1 MKRDKLLGLM
11 ILIVFCLAACGAGV
25 EQSAEPERTHNLW
38 TRACVVVEVNGD
50 SVVAEDSVGHRWGFT
65 DTEEYWEVGDGCSLL
80 LDDNGTQEIYDD
92 IIMGAD
98 FYRVDIL
105 NDVSAAGGVSRG

>member
-1 MKRDKLLGLM
+1 MKRDGLLGLV
-11 ILIVFCLAACGAGV
+11 ILIVFGLAACGAD
-25 EQSAEPERTHNLW
+25 AEHSTGPDRAHNLW
-38 TRACVVVEVNGD
+38 TRACIVVEVNGN
-50 SVVAEDSVGHRWGFT
+50 SVIVEDSVGHRWGFT

-92 IIMGAD
+92 TIMRAD

-105 NDVSAAGGVSRG
+105 NDASATGGVSRG